1 MSKLNIKSVL
11 IYIVF
16 VFYLSGCGSSGGG
29 SGGESRGDG
38 SSFTAASNGNGTAL
52 ISWMPPTQNTD
63 GSALTDLAGY
73 KIYYGTSSSN
83 YTKIETI
90 SNPGLSS
97 FLVDNLGVADWFFV
111 MTVYNSSGIESSYSA
126 EVSTTIYS
134 G

>member
-1 MSKLNIKSVL
+1 MSKSNIKSVL

-16 VFYLSGCGSSGGG
+16 LFQLSGCGG
-29 SGGESRGDG
+29 SGGSEGDG
-38 SSFTAASNGNGTAL
+38 SSFTAVPKGNGSAL

-63 GSALTDLAGY
+63 GSSLTDLAGY

-97 FLVDNLGVADWFFV
+97 FLVENLGATDWFFS
-111 MTVYNSSGIESSYSA
+111 MTAYNSSGIESSYSS
-126 EVSTTIYS
+126 EVSTII
-134 G
+134 